1 MLIAPAAATILWV
14 VLLGTPQA
22 LFPAVLVLIQLRSRT
37 HEGAVALSGFA
48 QSVGYGI
55 AALFPLM
62 FAVVHELTG
71 QWQPVLIVF
80 GLLFLATIPTGLIV
94 TRPRTIEDEWEHRH
108 GTW

>member
-1 MLIAPAAATILWV
+1 
-14 VLLGTPQA
+14 
-22 LFPAVLVLIQLRSRT
+22 
-37 HEGAVALSGFA
+37 
-48 QSVGYGI
+48 
-55 AALFPLM
+55 M

>member
-1 MLIAPAAATILWV
+1 
-14 VLLGTPQA
+14 

-37 HEGAVALSGFA
+37 HEGSVALSGFA